1 MTGLLKA
8 GMCVQYLTLLVP
20 CFATT
25 PYLNTGG
32 THEHYT
38 MVLVESPD
46 KTGAKWTHK
55 STPLPDISMMEAAIG
70 LLNDKQVHNV
80 QCITES
86 AA

>member
-1 MTGLLKA
+1 
-8 GMCVQYLTLLVP
+8 
-20 CFATT
+20 
-25 PYLNTGG
+25 
-32 THEHYT
+32 

-46 KTGAKWTHK
+46 RTGAKWTHK

-86 AA
+86 SA